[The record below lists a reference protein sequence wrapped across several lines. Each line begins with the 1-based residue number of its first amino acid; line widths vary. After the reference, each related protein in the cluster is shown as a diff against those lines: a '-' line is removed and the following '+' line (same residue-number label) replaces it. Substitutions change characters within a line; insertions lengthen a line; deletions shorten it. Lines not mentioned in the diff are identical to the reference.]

1 MLNNLMGH
9 DRVAHHLWGLRGE
22 RPRDLV
28 GASDLELA
36 QLVTGETAEQEALDR
51 FAWQTLQGAQNLR
64 RWIWTMG
71 LIALALLAIGFPA
84 VALVN
89 ADQSAG
95 RVLDLPVHDPHA
107 LVRIRPQQLVGGRP
121 AGCSASVCHSRYQG
135 PTTHRP
141 QPSIGQP
148 HFSHGSPGS
157 WRPSSVSGWAW
168 RTS

>member
-1 MLNNLMGH
+1 MGH

-71 LIALALLAIGFPA
+71 LIALALLAIGFFP
-84 VALVN
+84 
-89 ADQSAG
+89 
-95 RVLDLPVHDPHA
+95 
-107 LVRIRPQQLVGGRP
+107 
-121 AGCSASVCHSRYQG
+121 
-135 PTTHRP
+135 
-141 QPSIGQP
+141 PSP
-148 HFSHGSPGS
+148 
-157 WRPSSVSGWAW
+157 
-168 RTS
+168 